1 MLVLLSLYV
10 ERLSVNVQI
19 NETENIV
26 LYKFLHLLNHVMY
39 VHVLAATNS
48 RIKLLE
54 IKSVGRSEAIRRIGL
69 CHVFKAVYHQRPIL
83 AAFLISTFLTLG
95 VSQ

>member
-39 VHVLAATNS
+39 VLAATNS